1 MEFVVLFNTPFC
13 VTLGTFLSLSLKY
26 QVLAFESFEPAELVI
41 DEMISKVRNW
51 ESIWQSGTR
60 SFFLILVKS
69 SVCIEFFGIHQF
81 MHLGITFEFDSMFEE
96 TLHP

>member
-1 MEFVVLFNTPFC
+1 MKVLN
-13 VTLGTFLSLSLKY
+13 L
-26 QVLAFESFEPAELVI
+26 QVI

-69 SVCIEFFGIHQF
+69 SDCMEFFGIHQF
-81 MHLGITFEFDSMFEE
+81 MHLGITFEFDSMFEG
-96 TLHP
+96 TLHPLSSLKPLPQTLH